1 MVWISKIET
10 RYSYL
15 LHFFSD
21 IGEYHS
27 KNGVF
32 GLKHFRILPLLI
44 FFFLSGVSSPEVLQ
58 ASDNRIPSM
67 GYLQLAIPDSDNQI
81 NFYDF
86 GQNPAGLQADQK
98 FRWMRMYIN
107 AQNDWGRYR
116 RLYDPEEERDY
127 SLVFEGVKAI
137 NSKETFW
144 GSVTYLGDY
153 PHAVYRSLEKH
164 AYEKNFILTD
174 TTTGNYWYNGPIIK
188 AIYSRKLPLNF
199 SLGLAFNYK
208 VQMGLKNVY
217 TKVESIQ
224 REIFPGIGLCW
235 GVHEK
240 ARSFARITKTSPT
253 HTDKNHSE
261 NSDLKY
267 GAGIFVY
274 PYDNKT
280 RLTAVKE
287 MQDAMVYRQIGIR
300 IQFKQVKS
308 TYVRE
313 YRTRG
318 VVLGGQAFYSL
329 SKALKIAFS
338 HRYGAVGIN
347 TTDNLFVKRGF
358 EQQIQNTS
366 VGRMVF
372 HKNGLQI
379 SAQASREALDDWSKT
394 IEYGCLYGEDSQ
406 RRLTA
411 GIGLGIDRKW
421 LPITAGIEFYY
432 GRFQRTYRDYLL
444 HKTVK
449 NTQPEWELRTGLEIP
464 LFSDAWYVRLG
475 GNWAQQVPDIFYLYK
490 REKFW
495 GVTTG
500 LSWQTPGFR
509 ISFMGAFHSRTPNGS
524 AFKINQPLFYSL
536 RYIPVGRRRQFTFQI
551 ILQLF
556 EK

>member
-1 MVWISKIET
+1 M
-10 RYSYL
+10 
-15 LHFFSD
+15 
-21 IGEYHS
+21 
-27 KNGVF
+27 
-32 GLKHFRILPLLI
+32 KHFKIVSFLILFI
-44 FFFLSGVSSPEVLQ
+44 LSGISSRKVLP
-58 ASDNRIPSM
+58 ASDNRIPAM
-67 GYLQLAIPDSDNQI
+67 GNLQLAVPDSDNQL

-116 RLYDPEEERDY
+116 RLYDPEDEQDY
-127 SLVFEGVKAI
+127 SLIFEGVKAI

-199 SLGLAFNYK
+199 SVGLAFNYK
-208 VQMGLKNVY
+208 VQMGLKSVY

-224 REIFPGIGLCW
+224 REIFPGVGLCW
-235 GVHEK
+235 GVYEK
-240 ARSFARITKTSPT
+240 SNSYTRRKQASLLYPPWRDKKHLRRQKRQGKLKSRSHFRMRSNYLQTG
-253 HTDKNHSE
+253 N
-261 NSDLKY
+261 LKY
-267 GAGIFVY
+267 GIGFFVY

-287 MQDAMVYRQIGIR
+287 MQDAMVYRQIGTQTR
-300 IQFKQVKS
+300 FKQVKS
-308 TYVRE
+308 KYIRE
-313 YRTRG
+313 YRTKG
-318 VVLGGQAFYSL
+318 VVLGGQAFYSF

-338 HRYGAVGIN
+338 HHYRAVGTN
-347 TTDNLFVKRGF
+347 TTDNLFVKRGY
-358 EQQIQNTS
+358 EQQIQNTTL
-366 VGRMVF
+366 GRMVF
-372 HKNGLQI
+372 HKNGWQI
-379 SAQASREALDDWSKT
+379 SAQASRETFDDWSKT

-411 GIGLGIDRKW
+411 GIGLGTNRKW
-421 LPITAGIEFYY
+421 LPVITGVEFYR
-432 GRFQRTYRDYLL
+432 GRFQRTYRDYLSHQIL
-444 HKTVK
+444 K
-449 NTQPEWELRTGLEIP
+449 NSQPEWEIRAGLEIP
-464 LFSDAWYVRLG
+464 LFADTWYVRLG

-495 GVTTG
+495 RVTTG
-500 LSWQTPGFR
+500 LSWQTPEFR
-509 ISFMGAFHSRTPNGS
+509 LSLMGAFHSRIPNGS
-524 AFKINQPLFYSL
+524 PFEIDQPLYYSQPYVL
-536 RYIPVGRRRQFTFQI
+536 TGRRQRFSIQI